1 MGTLDGK
8 VAMVTGAGQ
17 GIGQAIAEELAR
29 AGAAIAIVEINRE
42 TGSHA
47 AAELARAGAEARYY
61 HANVARSSD
70 VEAAVEAAAQDLGHV
85 DILINNAGISR
96 VGDPTHEVTDEIW
109 NDSVGVMHSGVFYC
123 SRAVARR
130 LIAQGRSGSIVHIS
144 SIRGFSPN
152 PGRIAYCSTKAAA
165 IMMARVMAAEWG
177 PYGIRVNAVAPG
189 VQKSPMWEDEVR
201 RGMYDVDAYL
211 RTIPLRRLGDP
222 REIGRLCVFLV
233 SEDAAYI
240 TGACITIDGGLTTI
254 PSG

>member
-17 GIGQAIAEELAR
+17 GIGRAIAEELAR

-42 TGSHA
+42 TGSYA

-61 HANVARSSD
+61 QANVARSSD
-70 VEAAVEAAAQDLGHV
+70 VEAAVEAAFQDLGHV

-201 RGMYDVDAYL
+201 RGLYDVDAYL

-240 TGACITIDGGLTTI
+240 TGACITIDGGLTTV

>member
-1 MGTLDGK
+1 MGNLSGK

-17 GIGQAIAEELAR
+17 GIGRAIAEELAR
-29 AGAAIAIVEINRE
+29 AGAAIAIVEVNAE

-70 VEAAVEAAAQDLGHV
+70 VEAAVEAATQDLGHV

>member
-17 GIGQAIAEELAR
+17 GIGRAIAEELAR
-29 AGAAIAIVEINRE
+29 AGAAIAVVEINRE

-61 HANVARSSD
+61 QANVARSSD

-201 RGMYDVDAYL
+201 RGLYDVDAYL